1 MNKTLDYYAHNAEL
15 FVADTGAVD
24 FSAVRNRF
32 LAKLQS
38 GASILDLGCG
48 SGRDTEAFLE
58 RGFAVTAA
66 DGSPELCALA
76 EARTGIPVRRMLFRE
91 LDDRETYDGI
101 WANASILHVPSAEL
115 PEIFRLVVTA
125 LKAGGVLYI
134 SFKYGTFEGDRNGR
148 YYTDHTEETFAAF
161 LTGFPELNVEEQWIS
176 GDVRPGR
183 SAEKWLNTILRKNE

>member
-1 MNKTLDYYAHNAEL
+1 MDKTLDYYAHNAEQ
-15 FVADTGAVD
+15 FAADTGAVD
-24 FSAVRNRF
+24 FSSVQNRF
-32 LAKLQS
+32 LAKLQP

-91 LDDRETYDGI
+91 LDDCETYDGI
-101 WANASILHVPSAEL
+101 WANASILHVSSAEL
-115 PEIFRLVVTA
+115 PEIFRRVVTA

-183 SAEKWLNTILRKNE
+183 SAEKWLNTILRKNG

>member
-1 MNKTLDYYAHNAEL
+1 MDKTLDYYAHNAEQ
-15 FVADTGAVD
+15 FAADTGAVD
-24 FSAVRNRF
+24 FSSVQNRF
-32 LAKLQS
+32 LAKLQP

-91 LDDRETYDGI
+91 LDDCETYDGI
-101 WANASILHVPSAEL
+101 WANASILHVSSAEL
-115 PEIFRLVVTA
+115 PEIFRRVVTA